1 MPRAK
6 LNELRRR
13 IYLVLEQGPV
23 GDGVG
28 TIVDRLLALLI
39 LINLVA
45 VALESVPEYRAH
57 YGLAFNL
64 IEIFSLVVFTVEY
77 GLRLW
82 VAIEHGPHRH
92 LAAMR
97 ARLKYAFSPGGIV
110 DLIAVLPFW
119 FALVLPDDLRLFLV
133 FRIVRFFKIAR
144 YSPAM
149 RSLLDVLYRERRALF
164 GCLVI
169 TMGSALVAAALMHLA
184 EGKVQPEKL
193 GTIPDALWWSI
204 VTIGTI
210 GYGDVVPITALGKLI
225 ATGTIFLGLI
235 MMALPIGIIATAFAE
250 QIHRRDFIVTWGMI
264 ARVPLF
270 AELDAAAISD
280 IMELL
285 RAQVAEAD
293 EVIVRAGD
301 PAHSMYFIAAGEVEV
316 ALKKERLRL
325 GVGQFFGEVAV
336 LRRARR
342 SATATALTRTN
353 LLVLAAQD
361 LHALMQRDPRIAARI
376 KDVVEKRVGRERCQ
390 PQGRYR
396 DRGDR
401 RSRRGEIAARARR
414 SLHGRR
420 HKKQTA
426 RAFARAGIFRGVT
439 ARLTPSPSSGSRR
452 PCRRR
457 RT

>member
-6 LNELRRR
+6 LHELRRR

-23 GDGVG
+23 GDALG
-28 TIVDRLLALLI
+28 ILVDRLLVALI
-39 LINLVA
+39 LINLIA
-45 VALESVPEYRAH
+45 VALESVPEYHAH
-57 YGLAFNL
+57 YALAFNL
-64 IEIFSLVVFTVEY
+64 IELFSLVVFSVEY
-77 GLRLW
+77 ALRLW
-82 VAIEHGPHRH
+82 VAVEHGPHRH
-92 LAAMR
+92 LAAVR
-97 ARLKYAFSPGGIV
+97 ARLKYALSPAGLI
-110 DLIAVLPFW
+110 DLIVVLPFW
-119 FALVLPDDLRLFLV
+119 FALVLPDDLRVLLV

-169 TMGSALVAAALMHLA
+169 TLGTALVAAALMHLA
-184 EGKVQPEKL
+184 EAHAQPDKL
-193 GTIPDALWWSI
+193 GTIPDALWWAI

-210 GYGDVVPITALGKLI
+210 GYGDVVPITALGKFV
-225 ATGTIFLGLI
+225 ATGTIFAGLI

-270 AELDAAAISD
+270 GELDAAAISD

-285 RAQVAEAD
+285 RAQVVESG

-342 SATATALTRTN
+342 SATAIALTRTN

-361 LHALMQRDPRIAARI
+361 LHALMQRDSRIAKHI
-376 KDVVEKRVGRERCQ
+376 NDVVEKRVGRELVS
-390 PQGRYR
+390 PK
-396 DRGDR
+396 GDIVTE
-401 RSRRGEIAARARR
+401 EIEE
-414 SLHGRR
+414 
-420 HKKQTA
+420 
-426 RAFARAGIFRGVT
+426 AG
-439 ARLTPSPSSGSRR
+439 AEK
-452 PCRRR
+452 
-457 RT
+457 

>member
-1 MPRAK
+1 MSRDR
-6 LNELRRR
+6 LTDLRRR
-13 IYLVLEQGPV
+13 LYQVLEQGPV
-23 GDGVG
+23 GDRASVV
-28 TIVDRLLALLI
+28 VDRALVALI
-39 LINLVA
+39 LINLIA
-45 VALESVPEYRAH
+45 VALESVPAIGARYAV
-57 YGLAFNL
+57 AFDL
-64 IEIFSLVVFTVEY
+64 IEIFSLIVFTVEY

-92 LAAMR
+92 LAPLR
-97 ARLKYAFSPGGIV
+97 ARLKYAFSPAGLV
-110 DLIAVLPFW
+110 DLAAVLPFW
-119 FALVLPDDLRLFLV
+119 FALVLPDDLRVLLV

-184 EGKVQPEKL
+184 EGKVQPDKL
-193 GTIPDALWWSI
+193 GTIPDALWWAI

-210 GYGDVVPITALGKLI
+210 GYGDVVPVTAIGKLI
-225 ATGTIFLGLI
+225 ATGTIFVGLI

-270 AELDAAAISD
+270 AELEAADISD
-280 IMELL
+280 IMGLL

-353 LLVLAAQD
+353 LLVLSAQD
-361 LHALMQRDPRIAARI
+361 LHALMSRDPRIAARI
-376 KDVVEKRVGRERCQ
+376 KDVVDKRVGREVVS
-390 PQGRYR
+390 PK
-396 DRGDR
+396 GDIVAE
-401 RSRRGEIAARARR
+401 EIE
-414 SLHGRR
+414 
-420 HKKQTA
+420 
-426 RAFARAGIFRGVT
+426 
-439 ARLTPSPSSGSRR
+439 
-452 PCRRR
+452 
-457 RT
+457 

>member
-1 MPRAK
+1 MSRDR
-6 LNELRRR
+6 LTDLRRR
-13 IYLVLEQGPV
+13 LYQVLEQGPV
-23 GDGVG
+23 GDRASVV
-28 TIVDRLLALLI
+28 VDRTLVALI
-39 LINLVA
+39 LINLIA
-45 VALESVPEYRAH
+45 VALESVPAIGARYVV
-57 YGLAFNL
+57 AFDL
-64 IEIFSLVVFTVEY
+64 IEIFSLIVFTVEY

-92 LAAMR
+92 LAPLR
-97 ARLKYAFSPGGIV
+97 ARLKYAFSPAGLV
-110 DLIAVLPFW
+110 DLVAVLPFW
-119 FALVLPDDLRLFLV
+119 FALVLPDDLRILLV

-169 TMGSALVAAALMHLA
+169 TLGSALVAAALMHLA
-184 EGKVQPEKL
+184 EGKVQPDKL
-193 GTIPDALWWSI
+193 GTIPDALWWAI

-210 GYGDVVPITALGKLI
+210 GYGDVVPVTAIGKLI
-225 ATGTIFLGLI
+225 ATGTIFDGLI

-270 AELDAAAISD
+270 AELEAADISD
-280 IMELL
+280 IMGLL

-353 LLVLAAQD
+353 LLVLSAQD
-361 LHALMQRDPRIAARI
+361 LHALMSRDPRIAARI
-376 KDVVEKRVGRERCQ
+376 KDVVDKRVGREVVS
-390 PQGRYR
+390 PK
-396 DRGDR
+396 GDIVAE
-401 RSRRGEIAARARR
+401 EIE
-414 SLHGRR
+414 
-420 HKKQTA
+420 
-426 RAFARAGIFRGVT
+426 
-439 ARLTPSPSSGSRR
+439 
-452 PCRRR
+452 
-457 RT
+457 

>member
-1 MPRAK
+1 MARDK
-6 LNELRRR
+6 VTELRRR
-13 IYLVLEQGPV
+13 VYLVLEQGPV
-23 GDGVG
+23 GDRMGV
-28 TIVDRLLALLI
+28 VADRLLVALI

-45 VALESVPEYRAH
+45 VALESVPEIGTRYAL
-57 YGLAFNL
+57 GFAV

-77 GLRLW
+77 GLRVW

-92 LAAMR
+92 LAAMHS
-97 ARLKYAFSPGGIV
+97 RLKYALSPAGIV
-110 DLIAVLPFW
+110 DLAAVLPFW
-119 FALVLPDDLRLFLV
+119 FAFVLPDDLRLLLV
-133 FRIVRFFKIAR
+133 FRIVRFFKFAR

-184 EGKVQPEKL
+184 EGKVQPDKL
-193 GTIPDALWWSI
+193 GTIPDALWWAI
-204 VTIGTI
+204 VTVGTI

-235 MMALPIGIIATAFAE
+235 MMALPVGIIATAFAD

-280 IMELL
+280 IMGLL
-285 RAQVAEAD
+285 RAQVAEAG
-293 EVIVRAGD
+293 ETIVRAGD

-316 ALKKERLRL
+316 ALKKEMLRL
-325 GVGQFFGEVAV
+325 GVGHFFGEVAV

-353 LLVLAAQD
+353 LLVLSAQD

-376 KDVVEKRVGRERCQ
+376 KDMVEKRVGRDVVS
-390 PQGRYR
+390 PK
-396 DRGDR
+396 GDIVTE
-401 RSRRGEIAARARR
+401 EIE
-414 SLHGRR
+414 
-420 HKKQTA
+420 
-426 RAFARAGIFRGVT
+426 
-439 ARLTPSPSSGSRR
+439 
-452 PCRRR
+452 
-457 RT
+457 